1 MTDWSLSPKKGDSPV
16 TSIGSISLDVNILGA
31 KGKFPSLILQ
41 NMDFHFK
48 LFLSS
53 PLVSLRPEPCWLS
66 IFRGQMS
73 CFLPGQGRDT
83 YLTLGHR
90 EGSIIYADSQFI
102 NCLVLLHPFPS
113 SSQAT
118 GTINSWP
125 FQNSLEQ
132 LILLLL
138 GFLFLVFIRLLAFI
152 SFLSSTQSA
161 TPLLLAYHHPKCS
174 WQFLSDVASTA
185 FWNLYLY

>member
-1 MTDWSLSPKKGDSPV
+1 M
-16 TSIGSISLDVNILGA
+16 GSISLDVNIHGA

-41 NMDFHFK
+41 NVDFHFN

-53 PLVSLRPEPCWLS
+53 PLVSLRPEPCWFS

-83 YLTLGHR
+83 HLTLGHK

-138 GFLFLVFIRLLAFI
+138 GFLLLDFIRLLAFI
-152 SFLSSTQSA
+152 SFLSSLLSQ
-161 TPLLLAYHHPKCS
+161 LLL
-174 WQFLSDVASTA
+174 F
-185 FWNLYLY
+185 FWLTIIQNVVDSSCLMSPLQLFGIYTFINVCFINL